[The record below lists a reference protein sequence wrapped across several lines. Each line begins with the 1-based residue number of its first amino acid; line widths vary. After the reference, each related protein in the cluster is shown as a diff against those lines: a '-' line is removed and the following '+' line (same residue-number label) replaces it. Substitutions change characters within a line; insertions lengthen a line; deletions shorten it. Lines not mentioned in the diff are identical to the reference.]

1 MFVAYF
7 KGRVFL
13 GSCLSQR
20 LHVYYS
26 SYDGPAAGVF
36 DTFAHSKVCDFDFTP
51 GVEEDILW
59 LDVPVDGMALG
70 VNIVQ
75 PFQNL
80 LKTRPTLLMIV
91 AIYVSLRVKS
101 GRMSTLSDPM
111 SINSMTCLTR
121 PLWKKQL

>member
-1 MFVAYF
+1 M
-7 KGRVFL
+7 
-13 GSCLSQR
+13 
-20 LHVYYS
+20 
-26 SYDGPAAGVF
+26 F
-36 DTFAHSKVCDFDFTP
+36 DTFAHSKVSDFDFTP

-70 VNIVQ
+70 VYIVQ

-91 AIYVSLRVKS
+91 AIYVSVRVKS
-101 GRMSTLSDPM
+101 GRISTLSDPI